1 MLEKEGFDAWAAEYD
16 RNVRETDEASGYPF
30 AGYDALMSWLRQE
43 ITAGTGSCGSYMDV
57 GVGTGK
63 LAGELYDVGIPVC
76 GIDFSEKM
84 LEEAAR
90 RMPEARLICH
100 DFSQGLPQE
109 LEDERFDVIVC
120 TYAIHHLDEK
130 QKISLIKQML
140 SRLETGGR
148 LYIGDVAFATR
159 QELEACREAAGR
171 DWDEEESYP
180 VAEEIAAQLPENGFP
195 QMHFRRFS
203 FCAGVMWWKKE
214 N

>member
-90 RMPEARLICH
+90 RMPEARLI
-100 DFSQGLPQE
+100 
-109 LEDERFDVIVC
+109 
-120 TYAIHHLDEK
+120 
-130 QKISLIKQML
+130 
-140 SRLETGGR
+140 
-148 LYIGDVAFATR
+148 
-159 QELEACREAAGR
+159 
-171 DWDEEESYP
+171 
-180 VAEEIAAQLPENGFP
+180 
-195 QMHFRRFS
+195 
-203 FCAGVMWWKKE
+203 
-214 N
+214 